1 MSLYRDYRPK
11 TFADV
16 VGQDHIITTLSQAVK
31 QQSVSHAYL
40 FSGPRGTGKTSVA
53 RILARALVT
62 DGIEDPK
69 LRRQI
74 EEGVDDNTLVDVIE
88 IDAASNRGIDD
99 IRNLLEKLQFSPV
112 VAKVK
117 VHIIDEVH
125 MLTREAFNALLK
137 TLEEP
142 PPYAYFIL
150 ATTELHKV
158 PATIQSR
165 CQRFAFRQIA
175 EEEITQRLQF
185 VADKERIVIDR
196 AALRLVAHHVQGG
209 MRDALALLDQ
219 LRALPQI
226 TLAEVE
232 ERIGE
237 SGHELADELLS
248 AIDQGDEA
256 AILALVARI
265 ELQALPLDQI
275 TRMLLVRTRT
285 ALHAAIADQQP
296 TDGIVRRMEALLQS
310 LRDMRSSPLPAL
322 VLEAALLSLI
332 KNRQTG
338 TDLVASLVTPPAATV
353 KREGKAPAPA
363 AEPATPSQPKAIVEV
378 PAASLENLR
387 QEWPAILKAVE
398 PASVRMSLK
407 DGTVKQLVDQTVMIA
422 FSSNFHREK
431 VAATDASR
439 AVEKAI
445 EDTFKQPLRIK
456 CVLEADTPKTATD
469 ADMVNLAEA
478 ASEIF

>member
-1 MSLYRDYRPK
+1 MSLYREYRPK

-62 DGIEDPK
+62 DGIDDAK

-74 EEGVDDNTLVDVIE
+74 EEGVDDGTLVDVIE

-117 VHIIDEVH
+117 VHIVDEVH

-165 CQRFAFRQIA
+165 CQRFAFRQIP
-175 EEEITQRLQF
+175 EEEIVQRLQF
-185 VADKERIVIDR
+185 VADKERIAIDR
-196 AALRLVAHHVQGG
+196 TALRLVAHHVQGG

-226 TLAEVE
+226 TVEEVE

-237 SGHELADELLS
+237 SGHQLAEELIAAL
-248 AIDQGDEA
+248 DQGDEA
-256 AILALVARI
+256 AILALVARV
-265 ELQALPLDQI
+265 ELQALPLDQVA
-275 TRMLLVRTRT
+275 RMLLVRTRT
-285 ALHAAIADQQP
+285 ALHAAIAEQRS
-296 TDGIVRRMEALLQS
+296 TDAIVRRMDAFLQC

-322 VLEAALLSLI
+322 VLEAALLSLV
-332 KNRQTG
+332 KDRQGG
-338 TDLVASLVTPPAATV
+338 TDLVASLVTPPAPAV
-353 KREGKAPAPA
+353 KREAPAPVAAA
-363 AEPATPSQPKAIVEV
+363 AEPAPRKAAATVEV
-378 PAASLENLR
+378 PSVSLESIREN
-387 QEWPAILKAVE
+387 WPEILKAVV

-407 DGTVKQLVDQTVMIA
+407 DGSVKDFQEQTVIVA

-431 VAATDASR
+431 VAATDAAR
-439 AVEKAI
+439 AVEKAL

-456 CVLEADTPKTATD
+456 CVLEADIPKTTTD